1 MPALVWRTRP
11 ARSIS
16 RCETIC
22 ASEGFSFMV
31 GRKYW
36 LIRMAADCRERTLQ
50 RQTGAQSRWFC
61 TGACPHTAAIDGGRP
76 RMLEQLFKL
85 SENKTSVR
93 TEIVAGITT
102 FLTMAYIIF
111 VNPDILSKAGMPFGA
126 VFTATCV
133 AAAIGCL
140 LMAFVA
146 NYPIALAPGM
156 GLNAYFAFGVV
167 GGMKFSWQ
175 VALGCVFISGII
187 FFIISVLP
195 IREWIV
201 NAIPKSLKMAIAAGI
216 GLFLALIALKNAGV
230 VIGNPATL
238 VTHGELNTFPVVMAT
253 LGFVLIVALEYRRVM
268 GGVIIG
274 ILAVTIVAIALGKQ
288 KFGGVFD
295 VPPSI
300 APVFLQMDLVGAF
313 HVGLVTVVFAFLFVD
328 LFDNTGTLIALAH
341 RGGFMRP
348 DGTVPRLH
356 RALMADSAAAMV
368 GAAVGT
374 STTTSYIESASGINE
389 GGRTGLTALT
399 VAVLFLLAL
408 FVAPLAGSIPA
419 YATAPAL
426 LYVACLMTRGLVEIE
441 WDDITEAAPAVI
453 TAIAMPFT
461 FSIAE
466 GIAFGFIAY
475 TVIKL
480 VAGKVA
486 EIHPAVG
493 ILAVLFVIK
502 YVVIG

>member
-1 MPALVWRTRP
+1 
-11 ARSIS
+11 
-16 RCETIC
+16 
-22 ASEGFSFMV
+22 
-31 GRKYW
+31 
-36 LIRMAADCRERTLQ
+36 
-50 RQTGAQSRWFC
+50 
-61 TGACPHTAAIDGGRP
+61 
-76 RMLEQLFKL
+76 MLEQLFKL

-216 GLFLALIALKNAGV
+216 GLFLALIALKNAGIV
-230 VIGNPATL
+230 VGDPATL
-238 VTHGELNTFPVVMAT
+238 VKHGDLKSWPVLMAT
-253 LGFVLIVALEYRRVM
+253 LGFALIVALEYRKVL

-274 ILAVTIVAIALGKQ
+274 ILVVTIISIVAGHQ
-288 KFGGVFD
+288 KFAGVFD
-295 VPPSI
+295 VPPDIS
-300 APVFLQMDLVGAF
+300 PVFLQMDLAGAMSI
-313 HVGLVTVVFAFLFVD
+313 GLVTVVFAFLFVD

-341 RGGFMRP
+341 RGGFLRP
-348 DGTVPRLH
+348 DGTVPRLN
-356 RALMADSAAAMV
+356 RALMSDSAAAMI

-374 STTTSYIESASGINE
+374 STTTSYIESASGINA

>member
-1 MPALVWRTRP
+1 
-11 ARSIS
+11 
-16 RCETIC
+16 
-22 ASEGFSFMV
+22 
-31 GRKYW
+31 
-36 LIRMAADCRERTLQ
+36 
-50 RQTGAQSRWFC
+50 
-61 TGACPHTAAIDGGRP
+61 
-76 RMLEQLFKL
+76 MLDQIFKL
-85 SENKTSVR
+85 NDNKTNVQ
-93 TEIVAGITT
+93 TELVAGLTT

-111 VNPDILSKAGMPFGA
+111 VNPAILAEAKMPFGA
-126 VFTATCV
+126 VFAATCV
-133 AAAIGCL
+133 AAAIGCF
-140 LMAFVA
+140 LMAFLA

-167 GGMKFSWQ
+167 GGMGYSWQ
-175 VALGCVFISGII
+175 VALGCVFLSGVI

-216 GLFLALIALKNAGV
+216 GLFLALIALKNSGI
-230 VIGNPATL
+230 VIGNQATL
-238 VTHGELNTFPVVMAT
+238 VTHGNLTSFPVVMAT
-253 LGFVLIVALEYRRVM
+253 LGFVLIVALEYRRIM

-274 ILAVTIVAIALGKQ
+274 ILAVTVVAIAAGQQ
-288 KFGGVFD
+288 KFAGIFAM
-295 VPPSI
+295 PPSI
-300 APVFLQMDLVGAF
+300 APVFLEMDLAGALK
-313 HVGLVTVVFAFLFVD
+313 VGLVTVVFAFLFVD

-356 RALMADSAAAMV
+356 RALMADSGAAMI

-374 STTTSYIESASGINE
+374 STTTSYIESASGINA
-389 GGRTGLTALT
+389 GGKTGLTAAA
-399 VAVLFLLAL
+399 VGVLFLLAL

-426 LYVACLMTRGLVEIE
+426 LYVACLMTRSLTEVE

-453 TAIAMPFT
+453 TALTMPFT

-466 GIAFGFIAY
+466 GIAFGFISYAA
-475 TVIKL
+475 IKL
-480 VAGKVA
+480 VTGRYRDV
-486 EIHPAVG
+486 HPAVG

>member
-1 MPALVWRTRP
+1 
-11 ARSIS
+11 
-16 RCETIC
+16 
-22 ASEGFSFMV
+22 
-31 GRKYW
+31 
-36 LIRMAADCRERTLQ
+36 
-50 RQTGAQSRWFC
+50 
-61 TGACPHTAAIDGGRP
+61 
-76 RMLEQLFKL
+76 MLERIFKL
-85 SENKTSVR
+85 SENKTNAR
-93 TEIVAGITT
+93 TEIVAGLTT

-111 VNPDILSKAGMPFGA
+111 VNPSILGAAKMPFGA
-126 VFTATCV
+126 VFAATCV
-133 AAAIGCL
+133 AAAIGCF
-140 LMAFVA
+140 LMAFLA

-156 GLNAYFAFGVV
+156 GLNAYFAFTVV
-167 GGMKFSWQ
+167 GGMGYSWQ
-175 VALGCVFISGII
+175 VALGCVFISGVI

-216 GLFLALIALKNAGV
+216 GLFLALIALKNAGIV
-230 VIGNPATL
+230 VGDKATL
-238 VTHGELNTFPVVMAT
+238 VTHGKLTSFPVVMAA
-253 LGFVLIVALEYRRVM
+253 LGFALIVALEYRRIM
-268 GGVIIG
+268 GGIIIG
-274 ILAVTIVAIALGKQ
+274 ILAVTVVAIVAGQQ
-288 KFGGVFD
+288 KFEGIFD

-300 APVFLQMDLVGAF
+300 APVFLQMDLAGALQ
-313 HVGLVTVVFAFLFVD
+313 VGLVTVVFAFLFVD

-356 RALMADSAAAMV
+356 RALMADSAAAMI

-374 STTTSYIESASGINE
+374 STTTSYIESAAGINA
-389 GGRTGLTALT
+389 GGRTGLTA
-399 VAVLFLLAL
+399 AVVGLLFILAL

-426 LYVACLMTRGLVEIE
+426 LYVACLMTRSLTEVE

-453 TAIAMPFT
+453 TALAMPFT

-466 GIAFGFIAY
+466 GIAFGFISY
-475 TVIKL
+475 VGIKL
-480 VAGKVA
+480 ATGRYSD
-486 EIHPAVG
+486 IHPAVG

>member
-1 MPALVWRTRP
+1 
-11 ARSIS
+11 
-16 RCETIC
+16 
-22 ASEGFSFMV
+22 
-31 GRKYW
+31 
-36 LIRMAADCRERTLQ
+36 
-50 RQTGAQSRWFC
+50 
-61 TGACPHTAAIDGGRP
+61 
-76 RMLEQLFKL
+76 MLERLFKL
-85 SENKTSVR
+85 GENRTTVR
-93 TEIVAGITT
+93 TEVVAGLTT

-111 VNPDILSKAGMPFGA
+111 VNPAILEAAKMPFGA
-126 VFTATCV
+126 VFAATCV
-133 AAAIGCL
+133 AAAIGSF
-140 LMAFVA
+140 LMAFLA

-156 GLNAYFAFGVV
+156 GLNAYFAFTVV
-167 GGMKFSWQ
+167 GGMGYTWQ
-175 VALGCVFISGII
+175 VALGCVFFSGIL

-201 NAIPKSLKMAIAAGI
+201 NAIPRSLKMAIAAGI

-230 VIGNPATL
+230 VVGNQATL
-238 VTHGELNTFPVVMAT
+238 VTHGNLTSFPVVMAA
-253 LGFVLIVALEYRRVM
+253 LGFALIVGLEYRRVI

-274 ILAVTIVAIALGKQ
+274 ILVITAVAIATGQQ
-288 KFGGVFD
+288 KFTGIFD

-300 APVFLQMDLVGAF
+300 APVFLQMDLAGALK
-313 HVGLVTVVFAFLFVD
+313 VGLATVVFAFLFVD

-356 RALMADSAAAMV
+356 RALIADSGAAMI

-374 STTTSYIESASGINE
+374 STTTSYIESASGINS
-389 GGRTGLTALT
+389 GGRTGLTAAT
-399 VAVLFLLAL
+399 VGVLFLLAL

-426 LYVACLMTRGLVEIE
+426 LYVACLMARGLTEIE

-453 TAIAMPFT
+453 TALAMPFT

-466 GIAFGFIAY
+466 GIAFGFISY
-475 TVIKL
+475 TAIKL
-480 VAGKVA
+480 TTGRYRD
-486 EIHPAVG
+486 IHPAVG

-502 YVVIG
+502 YLIIG

>member
-1 MPALVWRTRP
+1 
-11 ARSIS
+11 
-16 RCETIC
+16 
-22 ASEGFSFMV
+22 
-31 GRKYW
+31 
-36 LIRMAADCRERTLQ
+36 
-50 RQTGAQSRWFC
+50 
-61 TGACPHTAAIDGGRP
+61 
-76 RMLEQLFKL
+76 MLEQLFKL
-85 SENKTSVR
+85 SENKTNVR

-111 VNPDILSKAGMPFGA
+111 VNPNILSKAGMPFGA
-126 VFTATCV
+126 VFAATCL
-133 AAAIGCL
+133 AAAVGTL
-140 LMAFVA
+140 LMAFLA

-156 GLNAYFAFGVV
+156 GLNAYFAFVVV
-167 GGMKFSWQ
+167 GIMKYSWQ

-216 GLFLALIALKNAGV
+216 GLFLALIALENASIV
-230 VIGNPATL
+230 VANPATL
-238 VTHGELNTFPVVMAT
+238 VTHGDLKTWPVLMAT
-253 LGFVLIVALEYRRVM
+253 LGFILIVALEHRRVM

-274 ILAVTIVAIALGKQ
+274 ILAVTIVSIIFGQQ

-295 VPPSI
+295 VPPSVW
-300 APVFLQMDLVGAF
+300 PVLLQMDLAGALK
-313 HVGLVTVVFAFLFVD
+313 VGLVTVVFAFLFVD

-348 DGTVPRLH
+348 DGTVPRLN
-356 RALMADSAAAMV
+356 RALISDSGAAMI
-368 GAAVGT
+368 GAAIGT
-374 STTTSYIESASGINE
+374 STTTSYIESASGIAA
-389 GGRTGLTALT
+389 GGRTGLTAVT

-408 FVAPLAGSIPA
+408 FIAPLAGSIPP

-426 LYVACLMTRGLVEIE
+426 LYVACLMMRGLVEIE
-441 WDDITEAAPAVI
+441 WNDITEAAPAVI

-466 GIAFGFIAY
+466 GIAFGFISYAG
-475 TVIKL
+475 IK
-480 VAGKVA
+480 VVSGRWSD
-486 EIHPAVG
+486 IHPAVG

-502 YVVIG
+502 YLYI

>member
-1 MPALVWRTRP
+1 
-11 ARSIS
+11 
-16 RCETIC
+16 
-22 ASEGFSFMV
+22 
-31 GRKYW
+31 
-36 LIRMAADCRERTLQ
+36 
-50 RQTGAQSRWFC
+50 
-61 TGACPHTAAIDGGRP
+61 
-76 RMLEQLFKL
+76 MLEQLFKL
-85 SENKTSVR
+85 SENKTTVR

-140 LMAFVA
+140 LMALLA

-156 GLNAYFAFGVV
+156 GLNAYFAFVVV
-167 GGMKFSWQ
+167 GAMKYSWQ

-216 GLFLALIALKNAGV
+216 GLFLALIALKNAGIV
-230 VIGNPATL
+230 VANPDTL
-238 VTHGELNTFPVVMAT
+238 VSHGDLKSWPVLMAT
-253 LGFVLIVALEYRRVM
+253 LGFALIVALEYRRVI
-268 GGVIIG
+268 GGVIIV
-274 ILAVTIVAIALGKQ
+274 ILVVTIVSIIFGHQ
-288 KFGGVFD
+288 KFGGIFD
-295 VPPSI
+295 LPPSI
-300 APVFLQMDLVGAF
+300 APVLLQMDLAGAF
-313 HVGLVTVVFAFLFVD
+313 GKGLVIVIFAFLFVD

-348 DGTVPRLH
+348 DGTVPRLN
-356 RALMADSAAAMV
+356 RALISDSAAAMI

-374 STTTSYIESASGINE
+374 STTTSYIESASGIAS
-389 GGRTGLTALT
+389 GGRTGLTAVT

-408 FVAPLAGSIPA
+408 FIAPLAGSIPP

-426 LYVACLMTRGLVEIE
+426 LYVACLMTRGLVEVA

-466 GIAFGFIAY
+466 GIAFGFISYAG
-475 TVIKL
+475 IKL
-480 VAGKVA
+480 VAGRWGD
-486 EIHPAVG
+486 INPAVAV
-493 ILAVLFVIK
+493 LAVLFVIK
-502 YVVIG
+502 YLVI

>member
-1 MPALVWRTRP
+1 MPAHFP
-11 ARSIS
+11 IYQG
-16 RCETIC
+16 E
-22 ASEGFSFMV
+22 
-31 GRKYW
+31 K
-36 LIRMAADCRERTLQ
+36 
-50 RQTGAQSRWFC
+50 
-61 TGACPHTAAIDGGRP
+61 PK
-76 RMLEQLFKL
+76 MLEQLFKL
-85 SENKTSVR
+85 RENNTNVR
-93 TEIVAGITT
+93 TEVVAGLTT

-111 VNPDILSKAGMPFGA
+111 VNPQILAVAKMPPNA
-126 VFTATCV
+126 VFVSTCV

-140 LMAFVA
+140 LMAFLA

-167 GGMKFSWQ
+167 GGMGFTWQ
-175 VALGCVFISGII
+175 VALGCVFISGVI
-187 FFIISVLP
+187 FFVISVLP

-216 GLFLALIALKNAGV
+216 GLFLALIALKNAGIV
-230 VIGNPATL
+230 VGDQATL
-238 VTHGELNTFPVVMAT
+238 VAHGKLTSWPVVMAA
-253 LGFVLIVALEYRRVM
+253 LGFALIVALEYRRVM

-274 ILAVTIVAIALGKQ
+274 ILVVTVVSIVFGHQ
-288 KFGGVFD
+288 KFGGIFD

-300 APVFLQMDLVGAF
+300 APVFLQMDLGGAF
-313 HVGLVTVVFAFLFVD
+313 QKGLLIVIFAFLFVD

-348 DGTVPRLH
+348 DGTVPRLN
-356 RALMADSAAAMV
+356 RALMSDSAAAMI

-374 STTTSYIESASGINE
+374 STTTSYIESASGINS

-408 FVAPLAGSIPA
+408 FIAPLAGSIPA

-426 LYVACLMTRGLVEIE
+426 LYVACLMTRGLLEIE
-441 WDDITEAAPAVI
+441 WDDLTEAAPAII

-466 GIAFGFIAY
+466 GIAFGFISY
-475 TVIKL
+475 TAIK
-480 VAGKVA
+480 VVSGRWRDV
-486 EIHPAVG
+486 HPAVG

-502 YVVIG
+502 YVYIS

>member
-1 MPALVWRTRP
+1 
-11 ARSIS
+11 
-16 RCETIC
+16 
-22 ASEGFSFMV
+22 
-31 GRKYW
+31 
-36 LIRMAADCRERTLQ
+36 
-50 RQTGAQSRWFC
+50 
-61 TGACPHTAAIDGGRP
+61 
-76 RMLEQLFKL
+76 MLEQVFKL
-85 SENKTSVR
+85 SENKTNVR
-93 TEIVAGITT
+93 TEVVAGITT

-111 VNPDILSKAGMPFGA
+111 VNPSILTAAKMPFGA

-140 LMAFVA
+140 LMAFLA

-167 GGMKFSWQ
+167 GGMGHTWQ

-187 FFIISVLP
+187 FLIISVLP

-216 GLFLALIALKNAGV
+216 GLFLALIALKNAGIV
-230 VIGNPATL
+230 VANPATL
-238 VTHGELNTFPVVMAT
+238 VAHGNLISWPVLMAT
-253 LGFVLIVALEYRRVM
+253 LGFALIVALEYRRIM

-274 ILAVTIVAIALGKQ
+274 ILVVTVISILAGQQ
-288 KFGGVFD
+288 KFEGIFD

-300 APVFLQMDLVGAF
+300 APVFLQMDLTGALQ
-313 HVGLVTVVFAFLFVD
+313 VGLVTVVFAFLFVD

-348 DGTVPRLH
+348 DGTVPRL
-356 RALMADSAAAMV
+356 RGALIADSSAAMI

-374 STTTSYIESASGINE
+374 STTTSYIESASGINA
-389 GGRTGLTALT
+389 GGRTGLTAAT
-399 VAVLFLLAL
+399 VGILFLLAL
-408 FVAPLAGSIPA
+408 FIAPLAASIPA

-426 LYVACLMTRGLVEIE
+426 LYVACLMARGLTEVD

-453 TAIAMPFT
+453 TAITMPFT
-461 FSIAE
+461 FSIAD
-466 GIAFGFIAY
+466 GIAFGFISYAG
-475 TVIKL
+475 IKL
-480 VAGKVA
+480 AAGRYTD
-486 EIHPAVG
+486 IHPAVA